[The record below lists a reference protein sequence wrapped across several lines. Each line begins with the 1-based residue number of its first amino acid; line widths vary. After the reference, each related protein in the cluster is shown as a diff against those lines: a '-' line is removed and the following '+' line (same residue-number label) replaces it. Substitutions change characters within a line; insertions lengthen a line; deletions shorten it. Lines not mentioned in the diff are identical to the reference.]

1 LLHGKLAEMR
11 LPTRSIGNLQHKM
24 QGLNLSIF
32 THHLKND
39 RVLATQKT
47 CDRRLILGI
56 EARPKAAVFDPVLLK
71 SVARQ
76 MQTGLGTI

>member
-1 LLHGKLAEMR
+1 MK

-39 RVLATQKT
+39 RVLDIPDDYDYMDPALVQLLQAKVS
-47 CDRRLILGI
+47 RFLG
-56 EARPKAAVFDPVLLK
+56 
-71 SVARQ
+71 
-76 MQTGLGTI
+76 G

>member
-1 LLHGKLAEMR
+1 LLPGKLAEMK

-39 RVLATQKT
+39 RVLAQNKE
-47 CDRRLILGI
+47 L
-56 EARPKAAVFDPVLLK
+56 A
-71 SVARQ
+71 
-76 MQTGLGTI
+76 